1 MASLLEPESPSPSI
15 YIPEEW
21 SEAADSIAY
30 DSVTSP
36 PPIALIC
43 GAKNSGKTTFS
54 RYLLNVLLQRSMLS
68 LSQLVFEVV
77 VGFIFFFSVNCYMC
91 FFEYVWILFKRT
103 YISLLLS
110 NRTIFFFFLNFL
122 VECSPFTT

>member
-21 SEAADSIAY
+21 SEAADSMAY
-30 DSVTSP
+30 DSVTLP

-43 GAKNSGKTTFS
+43 GAKNSGKTTLS

-77 VGFIFFFSVNCYMC
+77 VGFIFFFSVNCCMC
-91 FFEYVWILFKRT
+91 FFEYVWIL
-103 YISLLLS
+103 LS
-110 NRTIFFFFLNFL
+110 ELIFHYSSVTGQFFYFFIFL

>member
-21 SEAADSIAY
+21 SEAADSIGY

-54 RYLLNVLLQRSMLS
+54 RYLLNVLLERSMLS
-68 LSQLVFEVV
+68 LSL
-77 VGFIFFFSVNCYMC
+77 
-91 FFEYVWILFKRT
+91 
-103 YISLLLS
+103 SLS
-110 NRTIFFFFLNFL
+110 
-122 VECSPFTT
+122 S